1 MLARIEASAGACTLL
16 VAAAVLALP
25 VQAASPVLDTVKS
38 RGAVRCGVST
48 GFPGFSFADSQGVCR
63 GLDVDVC
70 RAVAAA
76 SLGDASKV
84 AFVPLT
90 AVQRFTALQS
100 GEIDLLA
107 RNATWTYARSAQ
119 LGLTFTAVNY
129 YDGTAFLV
137 ARSSPVTRVR
147 DLNGATIC
155 AQAGTETLLGV
166 QDYFSRN
173 GLKFSPVT
181 FESIDTM
188 KAAFAGGRC
197 DAMTSDA
204 TQLMGIRST
213 LSAPDNYRLLPQLV
227 SKEPLSPAVR
237 AGDDQWANVV
247 RWSFWAMVNAEEL
260 GLTSEN
266 VKTQGASSTDPN
278 VQRFVGKSGDL
289 GKMLGLDQ
297 SWALNVVA
305 QVGNYGESFKR
316 NLETIG
322 VERGLNR
329 LWRDGGLMIAPPLR

>member
-1 MLARIEASAGACTLL
+1 MSLGPKSFAVLGILSLSLL
-16 VAAAVLALP
+16 GAAA
-25 VQAASPVLDTVKS
+25 QAAPPLLDTVKA
-38 RGAVRCGVST
+38 RGVVRCGVST
-48 GFPGFSFADSQGVCR
+48 GFPGFSLPDSQGVYR

-76 SLGDASKV
+76 TFGDAGKV
-84 AFVPLT
+84 QFVPLT

-100 GEIDLLA
+100 GEVDLLA

-129 YDGTAFLV
+129 YDGTAFMV
-137 ARSSPVTRVR
+137 IKSSPVASAR

-181 FESIDTM
+181 FESVDTM
-188 KAAFAGGRC
+188 KAAFIGGRC
-197 DAMTSDA
+197 DAMTSDS
-204 TQLMGIRST
+204 TQLLGIRST
-213 LSAPDNYRLLPQLV
+213 LPTTTEYRLLPETV

-237 AGDDQWANVV
+237 GGDDQWANIV
-247 RWSFWAMVNAEEL
+247 RWSFWAMVNAEEMGL
-260 GLTSEN
+260 GAES
-266 VKTQGASSTDPN
+266 VKAQAASSPDPN
-278 VQRFVGKSGDL
+278 VQRFVGKTGDL
-289 GKMLGLDQ
+289 GRMLGLDPA
-297 SWALNVVA
+297 WALNVVA

-316 NLETIG
+316 NLEPLG
-322 VERGLNR
+322 VERGINR
-329 LWRDGGLMIAPPLR
+329 LWRDGGLMFAPPLR